1 MTSFRQLTAG
11 GIEHPRACKHSCG
24 YCGQRKSAMCHTIN
38 RLLRSDRV
46 RSSLSWRWRG
56 PGGGT
61 PPRIRRLGRSSNSCG
76 TASKSDAGVLA
87 GGPKTTTRRTAGS
100 SRKVIE
106 CDRRFPDVFERADYA
121 RSPKVRCSICAM
133 RRAPN
138 ARSHQPLSPFVK
150 IGHGIT
156 GRSAAPRFCL

>member
-1 MTSFRQLTAG
+1 MISHGYKAHLPAMKFHPKPESLESVVSCRGVRSRRQLRFRIAG
-11 GIEHPRACKHSCG
+11 RNRLPADRFCGWRCG

-38 RLLRSDRV
+38 RLLRSDRA

-121 RSPKVRCSICAM
+121 KSPKVSRM
-133 RRAPN
+133 
-138 ARSHQPLSPFVK
+138 L
-150 IGHGIT
+150 
-156 GRSAAPRFCL
+156 